1 MVEIFKITIEEADEH
16 KTNLLVEI
24 MSFRKNTKQRSQ
36 EKKREKEI
44 VLENLYKFWKGREK
58 VLNAFESKIFLTK
71 PKGAGIL
78 NPDNSKLKIL
88 THK

>member
-1 MVEIFKITIEEADEH
+1 
-16 KTNLLVEI
+16 

-36 EKKREKEI
+36 EKKRGKEI

-58 VLNAFESKIFLTK
+58 FLNAFESKIFLTK

-78 NPDNSKLKIL
+78 NADHSKLKIL
-88 THK
+88 AHKETLQNYQ